1 MATHFPGIHAL
12 RGVAAS
18 FVVIFHAGHFAAVA
32 AGKLADDIVKISL
45 GSLGVMMFFIISG
58 FVITLNRHLP
68 SAEFVSRRALR
79 IYPAFW
85 SAYALSAA
93 IVAVAG
99 LTTDFSW
106 RALFL
111 LPMRDTLQIHLPIWT
126 LIFEV
131 FFYAAATVLF
141 ALRLSDRAL
150 TVIALCWIIVVQN
163 MHPYVTGGTL
173 AVLPGPF
180 IPIAPYNVFF
190 ALGMLC
196 SIHFERL
203 SRVPVEALLITAAV
217 ATAALPLLPAQPH
230 PTTLL
235 VLGVGL
241 SCIMIASTRIT
252 RWPRTLL
259 RLGDASYGLFLLH
272 YAPMSAASVLLAG
285 TGYAAPALFGLML
298 LIGFGVGVPFG
309 LAEYAFHRAILKWL
323 LAAYFRREGR
333 TAGDAKA
340 ASGS

>member
-1 MATHFPGIHAL
+1 MSKHFPNIQAL
-12 RGVAAS
+12 RGLAAS
-18 FVVIFHAGHFAAVA
+18 SVVIFHAGHFAAVA
-32 AGKLADDIVKISL
+32 AGKSSDDIVKIGL
-45 GSLGVMMFFIISG
+45 GPLGVMMFFIISG

-68 SAEFVSRRALR
+68 PAEFVSRRALR

-99 LTTDFSW
+99 LTTYFSW

-111 LPMRDTLQIHLPIWT
+111 LPMRDTLEIHLPIWT

-131 FFYAAATVLF
+131 FFYAAATILF

-150 TVIALCWIIVVQN
+150 TVIALCWVIVVQN
-163 MHPYVTGGTL
+163 MYPYVTGGTL

-190 ALGMLC
+190 ALGMIG

-203 SRVPVEALLITAAV
+203 SQVPVAALLTTAAV

-241 SCIMIASTRIT
+241 SSIMIASARIAH
-252 RWPRTLL
+252 WPRVLL

-272 YAPMSAASVLLAG
+272 YAPMIVASVLLAG
-285 TGYAAPALFGLML
+285 GGYSSPALFGLML

-309 LAEYAFHRAILKWL
+309 LAEFAFHRAILKWL
-323 LAAYFRREGR
+323 LTIFFRR
-333 TAGDAKA
+333 
-340 ASGS
+340 ASGAT

>member
-1 MATHFPGIHAL
+1 MYVPGIHAL

-32 AGKLADDIVKISL
+32 AGKPSDEIVKIGI

-68 SAEFVSRRALR
+68 TAEFVSRRALR

-85 SAYALSAA
+85 AAYALSAA
-93 IVAVAG
+93 IAAAAG
-99 LTTDFSW
+99 LASYFSW

-111 LPMRDTLQIHLPIWT
+111 LPIRDTLAIHLPIWT

-131 FFYAAATVLF
+131 FFYAAAAALF

-150 TVIALCWIIVVQN
+150 TAIALGWIVVVQN
-163 MHPYVTGGTL
+163 MYPYVSGGTL
-173 AVLPGPF
+173 ALLPGPF

-190 ALGMLC
+190 ALGMIC

-203 SRVPVEALLITAAV
+203 SKIPVEALLVVAIAATAAV
-217 ATAALPLLPAQPH
+217 PLLPAQPH

-235 VLGVGL
+235 VLGVAL
-241 SCIMIASTRIT
+241 SAVMLASARIAH
-252 RWPRTLL
+252 WPRALL

-272 YAPMSAASVLLAG
+272 YAPMIAASVLLTG
-285 TGYAAPALFGLML
+285 TGYTAPALFGLML
-298 LIGFGVGVPFG
+298 VIGFGVGVPFG
-309 LAEYAFHRAILKWL
+309 IAEFASHRAILKWL
-323 LAAYFRREGR
+323 LARFFRRSDR
-333 TAGDAKA
+333 ASA
-340 ASGS
+340 AAA